1 MWDVNYLYLFTG
13 SKSVNP
19 APPVSQ
25 PEDTP
30 YLLHQDLHYNQTHL
44 NQHSLTLSNTHSV
57 KQTLAD
63 AHSSVEKHVE
73 ILSATDA
80 QLDTDA
86 QLEIHLDRVTAT
98 DTHSSQREAVPGT
111 SSDKGTAI
119 LVQVQQVSAVHAAN
133 TERYNGTAA
142 QRHVPAVPQL
152 TAHLCS

>member
-1 MWDVNYLYLFTG
+1 M
-13 SKSVNP
+13 
-19 APPVSQ
+19 
-25 PEDTP
+25 
-30 YLLHQDLHYNQTHL
+30 
-44 NQHSLTLSNTHSV
+44 
-57 KQTLAD
+57 KQTLGD

-86 QLEIHLDRVTAT
+86 QLEIHLDRVTAI

-133 TERYNGTAA
+133 TERYNGTAV
-142 QRHVPAVPQL
+142 QRYVVAMPQL